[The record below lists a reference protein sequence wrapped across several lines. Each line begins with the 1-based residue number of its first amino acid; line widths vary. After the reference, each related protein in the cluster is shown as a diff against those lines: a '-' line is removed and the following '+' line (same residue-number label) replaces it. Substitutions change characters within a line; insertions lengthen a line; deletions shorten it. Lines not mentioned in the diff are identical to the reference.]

1 MTSREHLSQM
11 LLFAIRGDI
20 KNYYIDNLYFYSN
33 EIINSNDDEH
43 LNIPKTLNLYQ
54 NYPNPFNPSTN
65 IQFSIP
71 KTSTVSLTIFN
82 AIGQKVATLV
92 DSQLSPGTYTMAL
105 GCLSRLFRSIFLPV
119 EFQRECTNQTNVVN
133 QIRPNS
139 ILLT

>member
-43 LNIPKTLNLYQ
+43 LDIPKTLNLYQ

-92 DSQLSPGTYTMAL
+92 DSQLSPGTYTMTWDA
-105 GCLSRLFRSIFLPV
+105 SRVSSGVYFYQLNSNGNV
-119 EFQRECTNQTNVVN
+119 QTK
-133 QIRPNS
+133 QM
-139 ILLT
+139 LLIK